1 MDHDDPFF
9 QPKGDD
15 RTVIRPIPGGRRH
28 DLHRQRPTRSPSR
41 STASG
46 PLPQLGKLNLL
57 ESAASGLMALLTR
70 LTGSR
75 SFPDP
80 DGLKNQLINEIK
92 RFQNMALKS
101 GVDQKMVYTAR
112 YVLCTALD
120 EAVLNTPWGQSS
132 NWAQKS
138 LLSNFHKEVSGGK
151 RFFQILK
158 SLGKDPSKNIDLL
171 ELMYLCLALGYQ
183 GHYRIAKDGKNQLTR
198 IREWLYQLIDRERG
212 HPIRELSPH
221 WVGVTDQRN
230 PLMRL
235 VPLWVFGAVAA
246 ALLAAVFSGLV
257 LHLNHLSDPAFKSV
271 YAVKAPAIAAPK
283 PVVRRTPPPIV
294 ANKKPPVTLS
304 GLLSGEISAGK
315 LKVDENA
322 EQGKITLQGDNLF
335 RSGRTTVDDAI
346 EPLLHKIGK
355 SLNQIPGRI
364 LITGHTDSD
373 PISNARFP
381 SNWHLSQ
388 ARADAV
394 AAIIGK
400 DLDDP
405 GRITT
410 EGRSDLEPI
419 AANTTRAGKAKNRR
433 VEINLFK

>member
-15 RTVIRPIPGGRRH
+15 RTVIRPVPGGRRR
-28 DLHRQRPTRSPSR
+28 DLHRQRPATPLSVPVS
-41 STASG
+41 SG
-46 PLPQLGKLNLL
+46 PLPQLGKLNPL

-75 SFPDP
+75 SYPDP
-80 DGLKNQLINEIK
+80 GGLKNQLINEIK
-92 RFQNMALKS
+92 RFQNTALKS
-101 GVDQKMVYTAR
+101 GLDQETVYTAR

-132 NWAQKS
+132 GWAQKS
-138 LLSNFHKEVSGGK
+138 LLSSFYKEVSGGK

-158 SLGKDPSKNIDLL
+158 TLGKDPSKNIDLL
-171 ELMYLCLALGYQ
+171 ELMYLCMALGYQ
-183 GHYRIAKDGKNQLTR
+183 GHYRITQDGKNQLTR
-198 IREWLYQLIDRERG
+198 IREWLYQLINRDRG
-212 HPIRELSPH
+212 HPTRELSPH
-221 WVGVTDQRN
+221 WIGVTDQRN

-246 ALLAAVFSGLV
+246 ALLAVIFSGLL

-283 PVVRRTPPPIV
+283 PVIRKTPPPII
-294 ANKKPPVTLS
+294 ANKKPPITLS
-304 GLLSGEISAGK
+304 ALLSREISAAK
-315 LKVDENA
+315 LKVDETG
-322 EQGKITLQGDNLF
+322 EHGKITLQGDNLF
-335 RSGRTTVDDAI
+335 RSGRATVNNAI
-346 EPLLHKIGK
+346 KPLLHKIGK
-355 SLNQIPGRI
+355 SLNQLPGRV

-394 AAIIGK
+394 AEIIGT

-433 VEINLFK
+433 VEITLFK

>member
-15 RTVIRPIPGGRRH
+15 RTVIRPVPGGRRRNPH
-28 DLHRQRPTRSPSR
+28 NPSPAKPAPPTG
-41 STASG
+41 SG
-46 PLPQLGKLNLL
+46 LLPRLGKLNPL
-57 ESAASGLMALLTR
+57 ENAASGLMILLTR
-70 LTGSR
+70 LMGSR
-75 SFPDP
+75 SHPDP
-80 DGLKNQLINEIK
+80 NGLKNYLIDEIK
-92 RFQNMALKS
+92 RFQNAALKS
-101 GVDQKMVYTAR
+101 GLDQETVYTAR
-112 YVLCTALD
+112 YVICTALD
-120 EAVLNTPWGQSS
+120 EAILNTPWGQSS
-132 NWAQKS
+132 DWSQKN
-138 LLSNFHKEVSGGK
+138 LLTKFYKETSGGK
-151 RFFQILK
+151 RFFHILK
-158 SLGKDPSKNIDLL
+158 SLGQTPSKNIDLL

-212 HPIRELSPH
+212 HPPRELSPH

-230 PLMRL
+230 PLIRL
-235 VPLWVFGAVAA
+235 IPLWVFGAVAA
-246 ALLAAVFSGLV
+246 ALLAVVFSGLV
-257 LHLNHLSDPAFKSV
+257 LHLNHLSDPAFKSI
-271 YAVKAPAIAAPK
+271 YAVKAPAIAVPQ

-294 ANKKPPVTLS
+294 VNNKPSITLS
-304 GLLSGEISAGK
+304 DLLSEEISAGK

-335 RSGRTTVDDAI
+335 RSGRATVDDAI
-346 EPLLHKIGK
+346 KPLLHKIGK

-394 AAIIGK
+394 AATIGK

-419 AANTTRAGKAKNRR
+419 AANNTRAGKAKNRR